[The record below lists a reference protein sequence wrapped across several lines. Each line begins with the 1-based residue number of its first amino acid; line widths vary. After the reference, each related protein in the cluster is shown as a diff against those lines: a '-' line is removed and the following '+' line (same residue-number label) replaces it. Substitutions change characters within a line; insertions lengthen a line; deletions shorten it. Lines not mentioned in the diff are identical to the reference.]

1 MHLWR
6 IVALGEMAS
15 VGRARNNKTS
25 SILVRCRRDISGILS
40 SSLVALL
47 SCDTNSLNA
56 EKKTKWKKN
65 CTLETGREIAVVVA
79 RSRSALLTS
88 RSHGSSSGSIE
99 PLRYHYFSIPV
110 LLVSSE
116 VGTLISLQKQLVYV
130 SLESSLLWLLML
142 FSTSKTFKE
151 GTFFWGSLL
160 GWCSA
165 NFFSF
170 RNFFFWLFST
180 YCGLVKR
187 HFLFFEKVLI
197 I

>member
-1 MHLWR
+1 
-6 IVALGEMAS
+6 MAS

-25 SILVRCRRDISGILS
+25 SILVRCRRDISRILS

-151 GTFFWGSLL
+151 GTFFEVHCLVDA
-160 GWCSA
+160 A

>member
-1 MHLWR
+1 M
-6 IVALGEMAS
+6 
-15 VGRARNNKTS
+15 
-25 SILVRCRRDISGILS
+25 
-40 SSLVALL
+40 
-47 SCDTNSLNA
+47 
-56 EKKTKWKKN
+56 
-65 CTLETGREIAVVVA
+65 ETGREIAVVA

-151 GTFFWGSLL
+151 GTFFEVHCLVDA
-160 GWCSA
+160 A
-165 NFFSF
+165 NFFPSGT
-170 RNFFFWLFST
+170 FFLA
-180 YCGLVKR
+180 
-187 HFLFFEKVLI
+187 FLDLLRPCQKTFLI
-197 I
+197 L

>member
-1 MHLWR
+1 M
-6 IVALGEMAS
+6 
-15 VGRARNNKTS
+15 
-25 SILVRCRRDISGILS
+25 
-40 SSLVALL
+40 
-47 SCDTNSLNA
+47 
-56 EKKTKWKKN
+56 
-65 CTLETGREIAVVVA
+65 ETGREIAVVVA

-151 GTFFWGSLL
+151 GTFFEVHCLVDVL
-160 GWCSA
+160 QT
-165 NFFSF
+165 FFPSGT
-170 RNFFFWLFST
+170 FFFGFSRPIAALSKDIS
-180 YCGLVKR
+180 YSLKK
-187 HFLFFEKVLI
+187 F
-197 I
+197 

>member
-1 MHLWR
+1 M
-6 IVALGEMAS
+6 
-15 VGRARNNKTS
+15 
-25 SILVRCRRDISGILS
+25 
-40 SSLVALL
+40 
-47 SCDTNSLNA
+47 
-56 EKKTKWKKN
+56 
-65 CTLETGREIAVVVA
+65 ETGREIAVVVA

-151 GTFFWGSLL
+151 GTFFEVHCLL
-160 GWCSA
+160 QT
-165 NFFSF
+165 FFPSGT
-170 RNFFFWLFST
+170 FFFGFSRPIAALSKDIS
-180 YCGLVKR
+180 YSLKK
-187 HFLFFEKVLI
+187 F
-197 I
+197 

>member
-1 MHLWR
+1 M
-6 IVALGEMAS
+6 
-15 VGRARNNKTS
+15 
-25 SILVRCRRDISGILS
+25 
-40 SSLVALL
+40 
-47 SCDTNSLNA
+47 
-56 EKKTKWKKN
+56 
-65 CTLETGREIAVVVA
+65 ETGREIAVVA

-151 GTFFWGSLL
+151 GTFFEVHCWVDA
-160 GWCSA
+160 A

-170 RNFFFWLFST
+170 RNFFFGFSRPIAALSKDIS
-180 YCGLVKR
+180 YSLKK
-187 HFLFFEKVLI
+187 F
-197 I
+197 